1 MTIFTYSFSAFSPWG
16 YMVAFH
22 LADVKFLIAHGTTVV
37 LLLVYFEFYI
47 VWKSTKSE
55 MMLVA

>member
-1 MTIFTYSFSAFSPWG
+1 
-16 YMVAFH
+16 MVAFH